1 MKLTDALL
9 GEHAVIYE
17 LFDYLRDTILK
28 SDDIRDIHGAAAVVE
43 RLLVSHAR
51 IEEDLLFPRLEDHLG
66 QTGPLAVMRAEHR
79 GIDDFFEAAKRE
91 TDIAAL
97 KSVIGQLL
105 ELAYGHFQKE
115 ERVLFAM
122 ARQCLDEATL
132 TELGHEWSARRNVT
146 VNG

>member
-1 MKLTDALL
+1 M
-9 GEHAVIYE
+9 
-17 LFDYLRDTILK
+17 
-28 SDDIRDIHGAAAVVE
+28 
-43 RLLVSHAR
+43 
-51 IEEDLLFPRLEDHLG
+51 FPRLEHHLG
-66 QTGPLAVMRAEHR
+66 QMGPLAVMRAEHR
-79 GIDDFFEAAKRE
+79 GIDDLLDVARRE

-132 TELGHEWSARRNVT
+132 TELGHEWAASRNVT